1 MLRSQE
7 ELSAY
12 FQNNDYLDGIEE
24 LADIQTE
31 DELLYEIK
39 IDENIID
46 NEGSES
52 EMSLEYGE
60 SSSDE
65 SEVLFIEPTK
75 KKLIQGN
82 LNSYFIKK

>member
-12 FQNNDYLDGIEE
+12 FQIKDYLYRIKE
-24 LADIQTE
+24 LADIKIE
-31 DELLYEIK
+31 DELLYEINV
-39 IDENIID
+39 DEKIID

-52 EMSLEYGE
+52 EMNLEYGE

-65 SEVLFIEPTK
+65 SEALH
-75 KKLIQGN
+75 
-82 LNSYFIKK
+82 